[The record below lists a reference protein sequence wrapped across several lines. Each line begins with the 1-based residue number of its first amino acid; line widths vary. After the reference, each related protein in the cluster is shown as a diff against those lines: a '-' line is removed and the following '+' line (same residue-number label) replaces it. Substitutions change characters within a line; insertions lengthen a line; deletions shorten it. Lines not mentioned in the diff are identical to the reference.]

1 MTTTLMKR
9 QEFALCFIT
18 MSAIFIIFNDEISI
32 NLREY
37 SQVVSA
43 ESSFTQCPAPAACGD
58 TENVFE
64 LQCVQASPARA
75 LSQNAYA
82 VVSLMLDVKMDPF
95 VHRQYG
101 FGLEMY
107 VEHLRVLGYLI
118 RSLGNLTCAVDMLLM
133 VTSRPSAKDAQLLHA
148 VGWSFVLVDLIESP
162 SNASKVLQGHRFRG
176 VFTKLHIFNMTS
188 YDGVLFLD
196 TDTIVLNSVRNMF
209 DLYLPEMVRKNTHIA
224 WCVDLAANTANI
236 SEKNSGVLLV
246 RPSAA
251 LLADMMHSMYHEH
264 FRFDKADQG
273 FLNDYVT
280 RDMELVLPAEQ
291 YNCMLPE
298 TCFFETKNT
307 SIAHMT
313 LVKPKSTMWGMRCWL
328 NNISNMCSAW
338 TAYRREL
345 EILNKL

>member
-1 MTTTLMKR
+1 MTTTLMRR
-9 QEFALCFIT
+9 QELALCFIT

-32 NLREY
+32 NLRAY

-43 ESSFTQCPAPAACGD
+43 ESSFRQCPVPAACGD

-64 LQCVQASPARA
+64 LHCVQGSPARA
-75 LSQNAYA
+75 VSHKYA
-82 VVSLMLDVKMDPF
+82 VASLMLDVKIDPF
-95 VHRQYG
+95 VQRQYG

-118 RSLGNLTCAVDMLLM
+118 RSRGNLTCSVDMLLM
-133 VTSRPSAKDAQLLHA
+133 VTSRPSAKHAQLLHA
-148 VGWSFVLVDLIESP
+148 VGWSFVLVDSIRSP
-162 SNASKVLQGHRFRG
+162 SNASKVLQGHRFQG
-176 VFTKLHIFNMTS
+176 VFTKLHIFNMTA

-196 TDTIVLNSVRNMF
+196 ADTIVLNSVRNMF
-209 DLYLPEMVRKNTHIA
+209 DLYLPEMVRKNTYIA
-224 WCVDLAANTANI
+224 WCVDLAANAANI

-251 LLADMMHSMYHEH
+251 LLADMMHSMYNEH
-264 FRFDKADQG
+264 FRFEKADQG

-307 SIAHMT
+307 SIAHLT
-313 LVKPKSTMWGMRCWL
+313 LVKPKSTMWQMRCWL
-328 NNISNMCSAW
+328 NNISSMCNAW
-338 TAYRREL
+338 TSYRREL
-345 EILNKL
+345 EILNK